1 MSYQDDFK
9 IGFDNTY
16 ETVKRK
22 YSDAK
27 YPCYGGRY
35 YWFLYMRRFQS
46 AYFYLT
52 SSSLLYTENCVD
64 IIEIPFDSIRKISIT
79 QGKVFKSSYTVR
91 IVADKKYHFIINSIK
106 DFFTDM
112 TGNGETNVKNFIN
125 ALYGLNNNT

>member
-9 IGFDNTY
+9 NGFDNTY

-35 YWFLYMRRFQS
+35 YWVLYMRRFQS

-52 SSSLLYTENCVD
+52 SSSLLYTANCVD
-64 IIEIPFDSIRKISIT
+64 IIEIPFDSIRKISIK
-79 QGKVFKSSYTVR
+79 QGKMFKSSYTIR
-91 IVADKKYHFIINSIK
+91 IVADKKHHFIINSIK
-106 DFFTDM
+106 DFATDL
-112 TGNGETNVKNFIN
+112 TGDGVTNVKSFIDTLSKIN
-125 ALYGLNNNT
+125 

>member
-9 IGFDNTY
+9 IGFDYTY

-52 SSSLLYTENCVD
+52 SSSLIYTTNCIDVV
-64 IIEIPFDSIRKISIT
+64 EVPFSSIKKISIK
-79 QGKVFKSSYTVR
+79 QGKIFKSSYTVR

-106 DFFTDM
+106 DFSTVL
-112 TGNGETNVKNFIN
+112 TGDGATNVKSFIDT
-125 ALYGLNNNT
+125 LLGLKL

>member
-9 IGFDNTY
+9 NGFANTY

-27 YPCYGGRY
+27 FPCYGGRY
-35 YWFLYMRRFQS
+35 YWVLYMRRFQS

-52 SSSLLYTENCVD
+52 SSSLIYTSNCVD
-64 IIEIPFDSIRKISIT
+64 VVEIPFSSIKKISVK

-91 IVADKKYHFIINSIK
+91 IVADKKHHFVINNIK
-106 DFFTDM
+106 NFSAVI
-112 TGNGETNVKNFIN
+112 TGDGATNVKSFIDM
-125 ALYGLNNNT
+125 LSTISR